1 MDRLAF
7 IDNKIN
13 QKIARVPDNISIVTP
28 GDMIP
33 AQIQADWL
41 ILLLCRMYTEHGITK
56 RRDQLIKDIEHQDCK
71 TWFAV
76 KEGKP
81 VASAALVAQTD
92 GSREIGRAVS
102 LENGVGGLLMM
113 MAAKEHLSTSASPL
127 VAEVRVADE
136 YLGVPSGEATETIC
150 LKHLGLTPHALVPAF
165 NHGSPV
171 RQEQFLFSS
180 SQPLTVAETVA
191 LPEDRHSSNLIRST
205 AIALAENRF
214 HKKIRVEACSN
225 HRESLGWDVVMTS
238 PFSVALPSKKSSA
251 NLEKILDF
259 TESQSAFTLLPIEA
273 RPEAVGAITECLNQG
288 FVPCGVDRN
297 LGEHGHPVI
306 LLGKLRAN
314 TLLAPIKINKDV
326 VTPEEA
332 LAIAIIDQAFRQ
344 KLRVW

>member
-28 GDMIP
+28 EDMIP
-33 AQIQADWL
+33 AHLQADWL
-41 ILLLCRMYTEHGITK
+41 ISLLCRMYTEHGITK
-56 RRDQLIKDIEHQDCK
+56 NRKQLVQDIRDRRCQI
-71 TWFAV
+71 WFAR
-76 KEGKP
+76 KDGEAI
-81 VASAALVAQTD
+81 ASAALVSQSD
-92 GSREIGRAVS
+92 GSAEVGRAVS
-102 LENGVGGLLMM
+102 TEKGLGGLLML

-180 SQPLTVAETVA
+180 SQPITVAETVA

-214 HKKIRVEACSN
+214 HKKIRIEACSN
-225 HRESLGWDVVMTS
+225 HRAPLGWDVAMTS
-238 PFSVALPSKKSSA
+238 PFSVAVPCRKSGI
-251 NLEKILDF
+251 NLEKTIAF

-273 RPEAVGAITECLNQG
+273 TQAAVGAITECLNLG

-297 LGEHGHPVI
+297 LGENGHPVL
-306 LLGKLRAN
+306 LLGRLKRN
-314 TLLAPIKINKDV
+314 ILLAPIKLNTGAV
-326 VTPEEA
+326 PVEEA
-332 LAIAIIDQAFRQ
+332 KAINRIDKAFRQ
-344 KLRVW
+344 GN